1 MSTEGSPDGGGNSR
15 SIIVRGLEKVTH
27 HFSSKKAEK
36 VADLLIASLNTQP
49 ERTENPSLDLINT
62 QIDSVLPANLP
73 EVLVPISQQMQAI
86 DLADQDLENNLT
98 TLHTLD
104 DYNHWDQNLNDLV
117 GTFGPDDNLSEEQ
130 KEDILSQY
138 SEILASKLEK
148 ERGWDTGART
158 ANSKEAR
165 RMILAEIKKRQDEAT
180 ATADDTGVEPSEDN
194 ATNEVVQQNEAGDE
208 DEGRRQLQETIG
220 QNRTRFDQTL
230 AAYRQFHEIPGN
242 GDIDFNQWQQTL
254 SEDQRVNLPDL
265 ARDARVEIA
274 QIKDLENIL
283 SIEDSSQTVR
293 DLISRLETSMFE
305 GDPLPSGFSDVDS
318 SLNPGWRERFVGDLK
333 EHKARGEIVAFT
345 NIVDEFLSQHPEAR
359 QKLANGESYLPDLF
373 RTFNLEDVLRTGTF
387 ELEDKFGVPDF
398 MEEIVQKAEN
408 HFIGNYLPWSLVDL
422 RNTGGTL
429 VTDLLAR
436 LTPDQ
441 AASVTREWIR
451 LKSHNGATELPVE
464 DDMLKDAADERERI
478 INTIEPGEEER
489 EKQFLELKDSIDS
502 IRRLFDDSYEKE
514 RANLVASLS
523 QQIINLDLSE
533 QEEDE
538 LDAKLRRLGAD
549 EYVQVNTELS
559 EHYRSLGG
567 NS

>member
-138 SEILASKLEK
+138 SELLASKLEK

-333 EHKARGEIVAFT
+333 EHKARG
-345 NIVDEFLSQHPEAR
+345 
-359 QKLANGESYLPDLF
+359 
-373 RTFNLEDVLRTGTF
+373 
-387 ELEDKFGVPDF
+387 
-398 MEEIVQKAEN
+398 
-408 HFIGNYLPWSLVDL
+408 
-422 RNTGGTL
+422 
-429 VTDLLAR
+429 
-436 LTPDQ
+436 
-441 AASVTREWIR
+441 
-451 LKSHNGATELPVE
+451 
-464 DDMLKDAADERERI
+464 
-478 INTIEPGEEER
+478 
-489 EKQFLELKDSIDS
+489 
-502 IRRLFDDSYEKE
+502 
-514 RANLVASLS
+514 
-523 QQIINLDLSE
+523 
-533 QEEDE
+533 
-538 LDAKLRRLGAD
+538 
-549 EYVQVNTELS
+549 
-559 EHYRSLGG
+559 
-567 NS
+567 